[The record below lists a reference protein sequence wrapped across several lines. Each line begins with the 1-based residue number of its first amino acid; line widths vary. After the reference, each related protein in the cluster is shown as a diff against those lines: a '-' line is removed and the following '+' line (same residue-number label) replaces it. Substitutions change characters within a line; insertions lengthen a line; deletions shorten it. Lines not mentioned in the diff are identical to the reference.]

1 MKSMTGY
8 GAAEGAV
15 GTGRLFIEVRAVNHR
30 YSEIYLKIPPKLN
43 VIDPK
48 LRKEIQAVI
57 QRGKTEVFIKE
68 CSPVAPVPKASVNVA
83 LARVYARCL
92 RDLEKALGAKPKDL
106 LDMVDLRELIRLEEE
121 PVRYERYW
129 QQIRLICAKALAQLE
144 RMRVTEGRH
153 IEQDQRRR
161 LKHLEQ
167 LNQRVA
173 KRSAANAQATL
184 AASAASGNGGAGE
197 NGRSGSSATSRSDIT
212 EELVRFASHCTQ
224 FRQFLASR
232 EPVGRQLDFLLQE
245 LHREVN
251 TMASKAGDA
260 QIAQMVVTMKSELE
274 KLREQAQNIE

>member
-15 GTGRLFIEVRAVNHR
+15 GQGRLFIEIRAVNHR
-30 YSEIYLKIPPKLN
+30 YSEIFLKIPPKLN

-68 CSPVAPVPKASVNVA
+68 CAPVAPVPKATVNIA

-92 RDLEKALGAKPKDL
+92 HDLERALGVKPKDL

-129 QQIRLICAKALAQLE
+129 QHIRGTCAKALAQLE

-153 IEQDQRRR
+153 IELDQRRR

-167 LNQRVA
+167 LNQAVR
-173 KRSAANAQATL
+173 KRSAANAKTTL
-184 AASAASGNGGAGE
+184 AAANVGGSGGATE
-197 NGRSGSSATSRSDIT
+197 NGRSGSAAINRSDIT
-212 EELVRFASHCTQ
+212 EELVRFESHCTQ
-224 FRQFLASR
+224 YRQFLASR

-245 LHREVN
+245 RHREVT

-260 QIAQMVVTMKSELE
+260 AIAQAVVTMKSELE